1 MMGKSLPRTYVVFHD
16 HADGTTVPID
26 GTASDDQ
33 RRAIEAAHRL
43 SFENRECAYSVR
55 RADGKIMW
63 RMCHSRIRL
72 RLDVAALML
81 LVSLDRG

>member
-1 MMGKSLPRTYVVFHD
+1 MEVSLASLYVVHHD
-16 HADGTTVPID
+16 HADGNTGPID

-33 RRAIEAAHRL
+33 RRAIETAHRL

-55 RADGKIMW
+55 RADGKITLKV
-63 RMCHSRIRL
+63 CHSRIHP

-81 LVSLDRG
+81 LSSLDRG